1 MLAVLL
7 SSFKVAAQQYNL
19 SNGQYPPC
27 STSWQQSG
35 STYTCTGGNGRVTLN
50 DGDMIIANQP
60 STIFAEAGFS
70 FTNNVIGMSST
81 QINLESNHGEFN
93 ISSGQSV
100 IYGNVQGNSSNVNGV
115 NANIY
120 GNVITGGVIN
130 LSQATVLGNVISS
143 NNAINLSYVNITG
156 DITANSGNIKISDS
170 SIAGSIS
177 TSSNSVTLINTN
189 AHGNIQSHSGLT
201 ITGGTYSGNIQLTSA
216 NPVVFNSVSMLSGQ
230 VAGSSVFTSNN
241 SQLGAPNSPVNINTS
256 TNEINLNNTTGYGD
270 FITPSYSQV
279 NISNSYIVGQCLP
292 ISNPANACHP
302 RPAAK
307 YHFDESTWTGNA
319 NEVKNSF
326 GDFLHGRAFNG
337 ATTGKLLPAL
347 PNDTNNYGSCAY
359 GIFNKSNNQ
368 YVEVPY
374 SSSLDFEDAV
384 TVSAWVYP
392 TSYPS
397 SSGLMSIVSKDG
409 NYEFHLDSLGRVYWY
424 WERAISGN
432 RTLISN
438 VSIPLNQWSHITIRY
453 DRNRSNQRQA
463 IFINGQLNSSSNHNE
478 RLRTNNRPL
487 QIAQDQNTSGRA
499 FDGYIDEVTIYGQ
512 GLLDEQIWAEYQSRH
527 LCEGDVGLQ
536 CFSDDFENQPLS
548 EQWRVFRSSG
558 SFTPSKVIVNGNNRL
573 RLTQAVQNQ
582 ATAST
587 FQRIFPA
594 ANNRVEV
601 EFDYFAYGGTG
612 ADGVAIV
619 FSDAAVTP
627 QVGAF
632 GGPLGYGYKV
642 AEQQP
647 GFAGGWLGIGLD
659 EYGNY
664 SVEGGGNS
672 VNSRRRQAV
681 VLRGSGAGYSGYNY
695 LAGTCNNGSTNIN
708 SDCLSPKVDNTN
720 GNPQHRY
727 RIVIDS
733 TQASTS
739 FVTVSRKVGT
749 SSWVD
754 LIGPINVMSL
764 SGQENVPNEL
774 FMSITGSTGSVTNN
788 HEIDNFEVCALNSRP
803 VGEQINHFRITLPQQ
818 ALTCDVAEVSV
829 KACANGDCSSSFTEP
844 VTANLKPKSLPGA
857 TGGWV
862 NGSTLSFNNGIGQA
876 QLRRNQAGPVEVGVL
891 GSNPTAVAFNNTKCS
906 YNGSDFSE
914 ANCVVEFVDS
924 GFVLDV
930 PHAYANQ
937 LVTGTITALSKGDN
951 PKQCIPSF
959 ASVDK
964 DVSLWSKYLI
974 PSGGQGFLAMN
985 VVVDGS
991 AISNNSESPSHRS
1004 LYFDQ
1009 NGQAEFELTYR
1020 EAGSLA
1026 FHARFNG
1033 TDDEQDLQLQG
1044 ETIFVRVPKAL
1055 IVRAENYHGEDQLC
1069 DSDYIE
1075 CGIFARA
1082 GEDFKLTI
1090 SPIAYS
1096 SNDDHLPISNFE
1108 YQGLEL
1114 SNEVVAPAKIELGGR
1129 DGQLNNPSYDHQLG
1143 DTTTIWRNINEVGV
1157 FQFSMKPPTDYW
1169 LTESLSINL
1178 VEEGLEIEV
1187 VPSGPI
1193 GRFIPAYFAVSPMTV
1208 TLAAACS
1215 TGGQPFTYLGQPFG
1229 YANNPGLYL
1238 QPKSGSG
1245 SDTLN
1250 YLIGDWWRYNNQW
1263 AERGY
1268 HDAVNDLSIDFS
1280 NEFTD
1285 ELIEPVTRQS
1295 ASTSGVTLNGE
1306 QLSYQKPIDP
1316 MPPFNADFN
1325 LHLSV
1330 NDLRDSDGVC
1340 YQADYF
1346 TSCLEYTFENID
1358 QTMPLYWGR
1367 LTIEDVFGPETQVLE
1382 QPIYVERYTSNGFVR
1397 TTEDNCTALPAITG
1411 FILQSDDY
1419 VVVTGDSA
1427 VPPQV
1432 LAEHTAGNFAQ
1443 GKRIVR
1449 FSAPGAG
1456 VRGVIDTML
1465 NLNTH
1470 NLMWLAEPD
1479 DEKTLEDQP
1488 WQYYFKDSTQGQV
1501 QFGLYRG
1508 NDRVIWW
1515 RETN

>member
-1 MLAVLL
+1 MV
-7 SSFKVAAQQYNL
+7 QG
-19 SNGQYPPC
+19 SNNHLF
-27 STSWQQSG
+27 G
-35 STYTCTGGNGRVTLN
+35 SYQATNTPVT
-50 DGDMIIANQP
+50 
-60 STIFAEAGFS
+60 F
-70 FTNNVIGMSST
+70 NNV
-81 QINLESNHGEFN
+81 
-93 ISSGQSV
+93 
-100 IYGNVQGNSSNVNGV
+100 NVQGSITTGGAIDVQGGSVGGDVRSNNHGITLENTSVQGAVFANGNIIIDNSSVSGSIETPNNSLTVTDSTITGSLTANGNIMVTRANVSGNITTPHNAITVLDSDIVGSLTANGDIKV
-115 NANIY
+115 TNSELKGDVTTSNNGI
-120 GNVITGGVIN
+120 VITETNVVGD
-130 LSQATVLGNVISS
+130 LSANGNIITDNSFV
-143 NNAINLSYVNITG
+143 TG
-156 DITANSGNIKISDS
+156 DIT
-170 SIAGSIS
+170 S
-177 TSSNSVTLINTN
+177 TNNQVTLNNKSYILGNVTAGRPDWGTVNVNGGSTVTGVCQYRTVPDN
-189 AHGNIQSHSGLT
+189 ACG
-201 ITGGTYSGNIQLTSA
+201 
-216 NPVVFNSVSMLSGQ
+216 
-230 VAGSSVFTSNN
+230 
-241 SQLGAPNSPVNINTS
+241 
-256 TNEINLNNTTGYGD
+256 
-270 FITPSYSQV
+270 ITPALK
-279 NISNSYIVGQCLP
+279 C
-292 ISNPANACHP
+292 
-302 RPAAK
+302 
-307 YHFDESTWTGNA
+307 
-319 NEVKNSF
+319 
-326 GDFLHGRAFNG
+326 FND
-337 ATTGKLLPAL
+337 
-347 PNDTNNYGSCAY
+347 N
-359 GIFNKSNNQ
+359 FNQSDLTQNW
-368 YVEVPY
+368 
-374 SSSLDFEDAV
+374 V
-384 TVSAWVYP
+384 TFK
-392 TSYPS
+392 
-397 SSGLMSIVSKDG
+397 SSGD
-409 NYEFHLDSLGRVYWY
+409 
-424 WERAISGN
+424 
-432 RTLISN
+432 
-438 VSIPLNQWSHITIRY
+438 
-453 DRNRSNQRQA
+453 
-463 IFINGQLNSSSNHNE
+463 
-478 RLRTNNRPL
+478 
-487 QIAQDQNTSGRA
+487 
-499 FDGYIDEVTIYGQ
+499 
-512 GLLDEQIWAEYQSRH
+512 
-527 LCEGDVGLQ
+527 
-536 CFSDDFENQPLS
+536 
-548 EQWRVFRSSG
+548 
-558 SFTPSKVIVNGNNRL
+558 FTPSIVNSRL

-619 FSDAAVTP
+619 FSDATVTP

-733 TQASTS
+733 TQPSTS

-803 VGEQINHFRITLPQQ
+803 VGQQIDHFRMDLPAQG
-818 ALTCDVAEVSV
+818 LTCKASEVTV
-829 KACANGDCSSSFTEP
+829 TACANSNCSEIFTDP
-844 VTANLKPKSLPGA
+844 VTAFLTPSSAPSA
-857 TGGWV
+857 SGGWL
-862 NGSTLSFNNGIGQA
+862 NGPSLALTNGVGVS
-876 QLRRNQAGPVEVGVL
+876 QLRKNSVSSTNRVNVGIS
-891 GSNPTAVAFNNTKCS
+891 GSNPTAIAFNSTLCRRGGGVYS
-906 YNGSDFSE
+906 STACYVD
-914 ANCVVEFVDS
+914 FVDS
-924 GFVLDV
+924 GFEIQV

-951 PKQCIPSF
+951 PEQCIPSF
-959 ASVDK
+959 AGVDK
-964 DVSLWSKYLI
+964 DVSLWSEYLI
-974 PSGGQGFLAMN
+974 PSGGQGFSAMN

-991 AISNNSESPSHRS
+991 AISNNIAAPSHRS

-1026 FHARFNG
+1026 LHARFTG
-1033 TDDEQDLQLQG
+1033 SGDEQDLQLTGQANF
-1044 ETIFVRVPKAL
+1044 IRVPRAL
-1055 IVRAENYHGEDQLC
+1055 LLSANHSYDLAH
-1069 DSDYIE
+1069 SDGK
-1075 CGIFARA
+1075 CSAADLSCSVFARA
-1082 GEDFKLTI
+1082 GEGFNLNIKAVAAEPNEDNDFTNNLGLTNYQQQNI
-1090 SPIAYS
+1090 ILNHTLVEP
-1096 SNDDHLPISNFE
+1096 SNGSAGSIGTLNYHH
-1108 YQGLEL
+1108 
-1114 SNEVVAPAKIELGGR
+1114 ELG
-1129 DGQLNNPSYDHQLG
+1129 SS
-1143 DTTTIWRNINEVGV
+1143 TTVQQSVHEVGV
-1157 FQFSMKPPTDYW
+1157 FDFSLVPPTSY
-1169 LTESLSINL
+1169 L
-1178 VEEGLEIEV
+1178 GLDLIAADLPIAV
-1187 VPSGPI
+1187 TSTGPI
-1193 GRFIPAYFAVSPMTV
+1193 GRFIPAYFDVSPMTV

-1250 YLIGDWWRYNNQW
+1250 YLIGDWWRYDNDWENREYINNINSLTVEKVSLN
-1263 AERGY
+1263 AN
-1268 HDAVNDLSIDFS
+1268 VI
-1280 NEFTD
+1280 
-1285 ELIEPVTRQS
+1285 RQPS
-1295 ASTSGVTLNGE
+1295 LGSGVILNDE
-1306 QLSYQKPIDP
+1306 QLRYQKPIDP
-1316 MPPFNADFN
+1316 MVPFNADFN
-1325 LHLSV
+1325 LQLSI
-1330 NDLRDSDGVC
+1330 NDLRDSDDVC
-1340 YQADYF
+1340 YR
-1346 TSCLEYTFENID
+1346 TSYSEDCLGYTFENID

-1367 LTIEDVFGPETQVLE
+1367 LTIEDVFGPETQGLE

-1419 VVVTGDSA
+1419 VVVTEGSA

-1465 NLNTH
+1465 NLDTH

>member
-1 MLAVLL
+1 MSRIAFALLVLL
-7 SSFKVAAQQYNL
+7 ASFSSVARDYLLFSGATSADL
-19 SNGQYPPC
+19 PTCSSNN
-27 STSWQQSG
+27 WQQSVSDGIRTYHCANG
-35 STYTCTGGNGRVTLN
+35 SVSLSP
-50 DGDMIIANQP
+50 GDSITAISQAIL
-60 STIFAEAGFS
+60 SADAGFS
-70 FTNNVIGMSST
+70 FAGSNTIGSSTTVMDLVSSSGSTTWQGNNNRLFGNYQAANTPVTLNNVDVQGAIITGGAIIIQGGSVSGDIRSNNHGIRLENTSVQGAVFANGNIIIDGSSVNGSVDTPNNALTITDSTITGSLTANGNITVTRAKVSGNITTPNNAITVSDSDIVGSLTANGNINVTNSELKGDVTTSNNGIVITETNVVGDLSANANIITDKSFITGNITSTNNQVT
-81 QINLESNHGEFN
+81 LNN
-93 ISSGQSV
+93 QSY
-100 IYGNVQGNSSNVNGV
+100 ILGNVTAGQPNWGTVNVNGGSTV
-115 NANIY
+115 TGVCQYRTVPDNAC
-120 GNVITGGVIN
+120 GITPALKCFNDDFNHSDLTQNWV
-130 LSQATVLGNVISS
+130 TFKSS
-143 NNAINLSYVNITG
+143 
-156 DITANSGNIKISDS
+156 
-170 SIAGSIS
+170 
-177 TSSNSVTLINTN
+177 
-189 AHGNIQSHSGLT
+189 
-201 ITGGTYSGNIQLTSA
+201 
-216 NPVVFNSVSMLSGQ
+216 
-230 VAGSSVFTSNN
+230 
-241 SQLGAPNSPVNINTS
+241 
-256 TNEINLNNTTGYGD
+256 GD
-270 FITPSYSQV
+270 FTPK
-279 NISNSYIVGQCLP
+279 IVG
-292 ISNPANACHP
+292 
-302 RPAAK
+302 
-307 YHFDESTWTGNA
+307 
-319 NEVKNSF
+319 
-326 GDFLHGRAFNG
+326 
-337 ATTGKLLPAL
+337 
-347 PNDTNNYGSCAY
+347 
-359 GIFNKSNNQ
+359 
-368 YVEVPY
+368 
-374 SSSLDFEDAV
+374 
-384 TVSAWVYP
+384 
-392 TSYPS
+392 
-397 SSGLMSIVSKDG
+397 
-409 NYEFHLDSLGRVYWY
+409 
-424 WERAISGN
+424 
-432 RTLISN
+432 
-438 VSIPLNQWSHITIRY
+438 
-453 DRNRSNQRQA
+453 
-463 IFINGQLNSSSNHNE
+463 
-478 RLRTNNRPL
+478 
-487 QIAQDQNTSGRA
+487 
-499 FDGYIDEVTIYGQ
+499 
-512 GLLDEQIWAEYQSRH
+512 
-527 LCEGDVGLQ
+527 
-536 CFSDDFENQPLS
+536 
-548 EQWRVFRSSG
+548 
-558 SFTPSKVIVNGNNRL
+558 NRL
-573 RLTQAVQNQ
+573 RLTEAVGEQ
-582 ATAST
+582 ATAVT
-587 FQRIFPA
+587 YQRIFPA
-594 ANNRVEV
+594 AGNLVQV
-601 EFDYFAYGGTG
+601 EFEHYAWANMLGVGG
-612 ADGVAIV
+612 DGMAII
-619 FSDAAVTP
+619 FSDASVTP
-627 QVGAF
+627 KT
-632 GGPLGYGYKV
+632 GGYGGSLGYAPLIEMSVPVNK
-642 AEQQP
+642 P
-647 GFAGGWLGIGLD
+647 GFAGGWLGIGID
-659 EYGNY
+659 EYGNF
-664 SVEGGGNS
+664 SNFNEGRNGGVGFRS
-672 VNSRRRQAV
+672 QAV
-681 VLRGSGAGYSGYNY
+681 AVRGSQASNYLY
-695 LAGTCNNGSTNIN
+695 LAGTQAN
-708 SDCLSPKVDNTN
+708 LSPPIDVRAYCT
-720 GNPQHRY
+720 
-727 RIVIDS
+727 RIFWGRCTQTAFDGEGPKHKYLITIDS
-733 TQASTS
+733 RNPSNVTLKVERKYNSILEPETLIYREHLTAINNMETPEDLFLSITAST
-739 FVTVSRKVGT
+739 G
-749 SSWVD
+749 
-754 LIGPINVMSL
+754 
-764 SGQENVPNEL
+764 
-774 FMSITGSTGSVTNN
+774 GSVNH
-788 HEIDNFEVCALNSRP
+788 HEIDNFRVCALNSRP
-803 VGEQINHFRITLPQQ
+803 VGQQIDHFRLTLP
-818 ALTCDVAEVSV
+818 ASNGLTCDAADVQIQ
-829 KACANGDCSSSFTEP
+829 ACANSDCSVTFTDP
-844 VTANLKPKSLPGA
+844 VTAKLTPNSLPSA

-862 NGSTLSFNNGIGQA
+862 DGPQINFSNGIA
-876 QLRRNQAGPVEVGVL
+876 NLKLRRNTPGPVSVDVETSTPTRKPYTTNL
-891 GSNPTAVAFNNTKCS
+891 CRRGSGAYSAQNCS
-906 YNGSDFSE
+906 LTFS
-914 ANCVVEFVDS
+914 DS
-924 GFVLDV
+924 GFIIDV

-1026 FHARFNG
+1026 LHASFTG

-1114 SNEVVAPAKIELGGR
+1114 SNDVVAPAKIELGGR

-1263 AERGY
+1263 AERAY
-1268 HDAVNDLSIDFS
+1268 HHAVDDNDFPIDFT
-1280 NEFTD
+1280 N
-1285 ELIEPVTRQS
+1285 ELIAPVSRQS
-1295 ASTSGVTLNGE
+1295 PSTNGVILNGE
-1306 QLSYQKPIDP
+1306 QLRYQKPIDP
-1316 MPPFNADFN
+1316 MVPFNADFN
-1325 LHLSV
+1325 LQLSI
-1330 NDLRDSDGVC
+1330 NDLRDSDDVC
-1340 YQADYF
+1340 YR
-1346 TSCLEYTFENID
+1346 TSYSEDCLGYTFENID

-1367 LTIEDVFGPETQVLE
+1367 LTIEDVFGPETQGLE

-1397 TTEDNCTALPAITG
+1397 TTEDNCTALPEITG

-1419 VVVTGDSA
+1419 VVVTEGSA

-1465 NLNTH
+1465 NLDTH